1 MNNEWQREPE
11 PEQNLPGVH
20 LYVSKRNQVT
30 AELRFSES
38 AANVWCITS
47 ISAQILWTKAAPLC
61 SVMHFLLVWCVPS
74 RHCLPFV
81 WLSDEQCSGDKS
93 IFCQMEV
100 LARYCS
106 IPGYNKLCCESCS
119 KRTGSLSLFSE
130 APEME
135 EHIRF
140 GSASQLLETLMA
152 NATGG
157 GKQSSGKSSAAK
169 RITTPAP
176 LKKAQPKISKAP
188 RRVPRD
194 LNLTPSLLKEP
205 EGQRSGGLM
214 GSRWPTSYSKVERWK
229 WSVFPLGL
237 LMDSR
242 FSSLTKYTTES
253 RKVKGKVLVHF
264 VFIDIIAPEMD
275 FKYNADIPRQL
286 P

>member
-1 MNNEWQREPE
+1 MNNEWQCELE

-20 LYVSKRNQVT
+20 LYVSKGNQVT
-30 AELRFSES
+30 PPVAAELRFPES
-38 AANVWCITS
+38 AANVSCITS
-47 ISAQILWTKAAPLC
+47 ISALILWTKAAPLC
-61 SVMHFLLVWCVPS
+61 SVMYTEPS
-74 RHCLPFV
+74 SSFV
-81 WLSDEQCSGDKS
+81 SLSDEPCSGDKS

-130 APEME
+130 AAEVE
-135 EHIRF
+135 EHLRF

-176 LKKAQPKISKAP
+176 LKKVQPKISKAP

-205 EGQRSGGLM
+205 EGQRSGGFM

-229 WSVFPLGL
+229 WSVFPLEL

-242 FSSLTKYTTES
+242 FSCLTKYTTES

-264 VFIDIIAPEMD
+264 VFIDIIAPW
-275 FKYNADIPRQL
+275 NGL
-286 P
+286 